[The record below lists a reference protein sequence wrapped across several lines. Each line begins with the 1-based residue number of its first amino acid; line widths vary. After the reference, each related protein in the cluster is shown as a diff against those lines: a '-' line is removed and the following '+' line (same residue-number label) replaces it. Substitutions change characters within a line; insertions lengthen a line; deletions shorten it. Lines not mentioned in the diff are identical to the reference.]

1 MDNINVLE
9 IDELIKPKILREQLP
24 INKIIITQIEFFR
37 QTIRNILNGSDKR
50 LIVVVGPCSIHNITE
65 ALDYAKKL
73 KVMQEM
79 YQNKLFLIMRVYFE
93 KPRTTV
99 GWKGLINDPDMD
111 NSCKINKGLMLS
123 RSLMVQIA
131 EMGIP
136 IGCEFLD
143 TISPQFYSDLVSWG
157 AIGARTTES
166 QCHRQLASGMSMPV
180 GFKNGTSGNTQ
191 IAVDAVKSSRHE
203 HTFLGINMEN
213 NSCIIKTKGNNDTH
227 IILRGGRD
235 GPNYEESYIKDLE
248 NKLIQNSLNSS
259 VIVDCSHGNSMKQF
273 KRQELVA
280 EDIVQQL
287 QKNNKIIKGI
297 MIESNIN
304 EGRQD
309 ITLNLK
315 YGVSVTDGCISI
327 NKTNEILNNLYLKL

>member
-1 MDNINVLE
+1 MENTNVYE
-9 IDELIKPKILREQLP
+9 IDELIKPKILRQQLP
-24 INKIIITQIEFFR
+24 INQDIKNQIEFFR
-37 QTIRNILNGSDKR
+37 QTVRNIINGSDKR
-50 LIVVVGPCSIHNITE
+50 LIVVVGPCSIHNINE
-65 ALDYAKKL
+65 AIEYASSL

-79 YQNKLFLIMRVYFE
+79 YQDKLFIVMRVYFE

-111 NSCKINKGLMLS
+111 NSCNINKGLMLA
-123 RSLMVQIA
+123 RSLMVKIA

-166 QCHRQLASGMSMPV
+166 QCHRQLASGMSMPI
-180 GFKNGTSGNTQ
+180 GFKNGTSGNIQ
-191 IAVDAVKSSRHE
+191 IAIDAVKSSRHE

-213 NSCIIKTKGNNDTH
+213 NSCIIKTKGNNDAH

-235 GPNYEESYIKDLE
+235 GPNYDENHIRNLE
-248 NKLIQNSLNSS
+248 HKLIENSVNSG
-259 VIVDCSHGNSMKQF
+259 VIVDCSHGNSLKQYQ
-273 KRQELVA
+273 RQELVA
-280 EDIVQQL
+280 EDIGNQL
-287 QKNNKIIKGI
+287 KKNYKIIKGI

-309 ITLNLK
+309 ISSNLR
-315 YGVSVTDGCISI
+315 YGVSVTDGCISLD
-327 NKTNEILNNLYLKL
+327 KTNEILNNLFLKL